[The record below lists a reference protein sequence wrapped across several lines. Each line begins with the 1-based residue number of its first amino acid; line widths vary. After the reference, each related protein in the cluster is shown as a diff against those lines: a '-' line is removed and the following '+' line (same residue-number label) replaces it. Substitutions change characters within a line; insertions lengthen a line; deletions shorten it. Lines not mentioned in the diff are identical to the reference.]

1 MEFVMSR
8 KNRQNRDASSDRHL
22 HVVADDPGQTAR
34 TTEDKVR
41 AALVDS
47 PGSTTVKLA
56 MTAGV
61 GRSTAAKILA
71 RWGRDGDAIRT
82 AGGGPR
88 DPDTWALALSDS
100 DAADT
105 AMLDADDTLPD
116 ALTTPNTD
124 QVSDTV
130 AEEPAGTE
138 ETANDVAESA
148 AEGLTGGAC
157 SSSID
162 ADGHTAPSPAASAA
176 VADST
181 DTGPRDKNRL
191 PKGGLRVLVK
201 EYLAERPDGSFD
213 LLRSAR
219 SCCGRA
225 ARSTTR
231 WRSSSPTDT
240 RSRPA
245 RRRSGS
251 PSTRTRLVPWKRP
264 PTQSNRPGH

>member
-41 AALVDS
+41 AALADS

-88 DPDTWALALSDS
+88 DPDTWALALSDN

-116 ALTTPNTD
+116 ALTKSPTD

-162 ADGHTAPSPAASAA
+162 ADGHTAPSPAAPA
-176 VADST
+176 VVAHST

-201 EYLAERPDGSFD
+201 EYLAERPDGSFGPAEIGKE
-213 LLRSAR
+213 LLRSGGAVNNALEKLVADGHAIKTCEAPKR
-219 SCCGRA
+219 FAINPDKAGA
-225 ARSTTR
+225 LEKTA
-231 WRSSSPTDT
+231 DT
-240 RSRPA
+240 E
-245 RRRSGS
+245 
-251 PSTRTRLVPWKRP
+251 
-264 PTQSNRPGH
+264 